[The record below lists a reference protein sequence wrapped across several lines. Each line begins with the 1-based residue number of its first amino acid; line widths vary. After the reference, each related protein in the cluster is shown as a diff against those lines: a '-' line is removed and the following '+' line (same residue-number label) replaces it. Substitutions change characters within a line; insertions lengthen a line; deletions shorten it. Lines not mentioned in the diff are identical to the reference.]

1 MSEIKNNI
9 LKFVNKLFHKK
20 SNYVVSLP
28 SSQFE
33 IATREIVNTG
43 IIKDFERE
51 INTGL
56 NLPNLDSFYGKRLE
70 NEKNIYNL
78 PLDSKLSETQTIEL
92 AKQFFSS
99 LGKNLPN
106 KAEQIIEN
114 KSSNFTFT
122 FEKYGTSLNNAGNP
136 REAEVRNFSEVY
148 CPKRGDL
155 RDLYGIV
162 HEVTHTFDLKNGDTE
177 SRKIF
182 GEIAPQCMERM
193 LDEFLLNLSDEDLQK
208 YGLNRNILI
217 QDVRKRQ
224 VSTFLSRKDNTKSFN
239 NKTGNQII
247 DLRYALAQIYSY
259 AFMKQDKSIRT
270 DSLITFMKN
279 IENNDIDSCNK
290 AFGIDFSN
298 KFRAQLLM
306 SEIINSIRNTHHQIV
321 LQEEKQDILEKSKNG
336 KSFVEKFGNQN
347 LHINLES
354 ALPFI
359 LITPSHK
366 KNGQTLIM
374 ESNNL
379 EANNM
384 QALLSRALCTMIN
397 LNDIFQGNNPI
408 LIPILPS
415 NSPSAPYYQQL
426 SAECFKNGERPD
438 LSVIETINK
447 AKEIMQNQYKV
458 ELNDKIFLNGY
469 SSSGCFAQRF
479 SLIHPEIIDTAC
491 IGGASGSIPIPNTDL
506 DYPLGI
512 KNYEELFGK
521 KFDIE
526 EYKKITFDYY
536 VGSLEC
542 ETKSLDRTDENGNP
556 APMHDMSYF
565 DRSVPKSVG
574 EKHRKILGYNM
585 FERAKKTTEILK
597 NLGIN
602 INHSVIPNIAHN
614 DKEAFELSRKNP
626 LYKNAKGISCVRNRI
641 IIASFNKMKNRNIN
655 KEYNPLIDY
664 DE

>member
-9 LKFVNKLFHKK
+9 LKFVNKLFHRT
-20 SNYVVSLP
+20 SNYMSFLP
-28 SSQFE
+28 SSQCE

-122 FEKYGTSLNNAGNP
+122 FEKYGTSLNNAGNL

-193 LDEFLLNLSDEDLQK
+193 LDEFLLNLSDEDLKK

-270 DSLITFMKN
+270 DSLITFIKN

-321 LQEEKQDILEKSKNG
+321 LQEEKQDILEKSK
-336 KSFVEKFGNQN
+336 S
-347 LHINLES
+347 
-354 ALPFI
+354 
-359 LITPSHK
+359 
-366 KNGQTLIM
+366 
-374 ESNNL
+374 
-379 EANNM
+379 
-384 QALLSRALCTMIN
+384 
-397 LNDIFQGNNPI
+397 
-408 LIPILPS
+408 
-415 NSPSAPYYQQL
+415 
-426 SAECFKNGERPD
+426 GE
-438 LSVIETINK
+438 N
-447 AKEIMQNQYKV
+447 
-458 ELNDKIFLNGY
+458 
-469 SSSGCFAQRF
+469 
-479 SLIHPEIIDTAC
+479 
-491 IGGASGSIPIPNTDL
+491 
-506 DYPLGI
+506 
-512 KNYEELFGK
+512 
-521 KFDIE
+521 FDIE
-526 EYKKITFDYY
+526 ECKKNTFDYY
-536 VGSLEC
+536 VENLEG
-542 ETKSLDRTDENGNP
+542 ETKSLDRTN
-556 APMHDMSYF
+556 
-565 DRSVPKSVG
+565 
-574 EKHRKILGYNM
+574 
-585 FERAKKTTEILK
+585 ER
-597 NLGIN
+597 
-602 INHSVIPNIAHN
+602 
-614 DKEAFELSRKNP
+614 
-626 LYKNAKGISCVRNRI
+626 
-641 IIASFNKMKNRNIN
+641 
-655 KEYNPLIDY
+655 
-664 DE
+664 